1 MIFGLLGA
9 LVAALAYGGATIVQA
24 IGVARMR
31 EAHDGADLITRARF
45 GWLYGVGLALD
56 GVAFLASS
64 GALRTLPLFLVQ
76 SVIAGSVAV
85 TAVLA
90 VVVLHAKLTRR
101 EIMALVG
108 VGVGLVML
116 AVCAKEGHATGV
128 PTWLAPAALVVAAL
142 LVPFGYTA
150 YRARNSALL
159 AVTAG
164 LGFAGIAIGAR
175 ILPWDGNVLHT
186 IASWP
191 FWVLI
196 AHGIIAMTAYGF
208 ALDAGEATSVAAITF
223 APSRRWCPLPSAS
236 PCSVT
241 PCAAARGRWP
251 SRGSSSR
258 SAAASSWPGSRSPT
272 RKVVRCES

>member
-9 LVAALAYGGATIVQA
+9 LVAALVYGGATIVQA

-31 EAHDGADLITRARF
+31 EAPDGADLITRARF

-142 LVPFGYTA
+142 LVPFGYAA

-223 APSRRWCPLPSAS
+223 AIETVVPAAIGLALLGDAVRGGTWPLAIAGFV
-236 PCSVT
+236 VT
-241 PCAAARGRWP
+241 L
-251 SRGSSSR
+251 GSCFVLAGQSEPD
-258 SAAASSWPGSRSPT
+258 A
-272 RKVVRCES
+272 